1 MSGGLVVPRSLHRS
15 LRRSEALWAPHFS
28 STTFTSWQ
36 SVGLS
41 RPPNALAHLE
51 IQEDSGFF
59 RGGLGCPVP
68 KSCLSESPASWN
80 N

>member
-1 MSGGLVVPRSLHRS
+1 MSGGLVVDVGVPRSLHRS

-59 RGGLGCPVP
+59 RVVWGAPCQNR
-68 KSCLSESPASWN
+68 A
-80 N
+80 

>member
-51 IQEDSGFF
+51 DFSGWSGVP
-59 RGGLGCPVP
+59 RAKIVP
-68 KSCLSESPASWN
+68 K
-80 N
+80 